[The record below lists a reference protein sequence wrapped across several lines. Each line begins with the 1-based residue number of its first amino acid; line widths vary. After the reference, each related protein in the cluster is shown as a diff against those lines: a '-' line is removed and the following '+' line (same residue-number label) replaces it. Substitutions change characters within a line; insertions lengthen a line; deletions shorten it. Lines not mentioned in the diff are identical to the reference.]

1 MSATVDVI
9 ARARQTRPT
18 STSRVPT
25 VRIRSR
31 LPVRNSSRCHAAG
44 AVSSPVAA
52 TASATA
58 DRCSA
63 FSNPLASWNRSVN
76 TTESRN
82 PKRICTPAW
91 ATRSS
96 CSSSPTL
103 RVSCSLRVSPVC
115 SATEKRYVDSV
126 TATRWE
132 AKVAFRSGVRTFGGR
147 QQALPENADRL
158 PEFGT
163 PHDPEGRRAPGELLG
178 VPGGIAGAAGQAGR
192 LVAEALELPDGAGQA
207 PADQVEGRVDD
218 DLDVVLPADGEVF
231 LDRRDRVEVAGWFER
246 AVQDADTADPV
257 DPVRPPLALRVLAAQ
272 QVPAAVPDH
281 DGPRLDV
288 AGPLG
293 AGLGAVAEAD

>member
-1 MSATVDVI
+1 MI
-9 ARARQTRPT
+9 ASARQTSPT
-18 STSRVPT
+18 STNRLPT

-44 AVSSPVAA
+44 AVSRAVAA

-58 DRCSA
+58 DRCSD

-76 TTESRN
+76 TTDSRK
-82 PKRICTPAW
+82 PKRICTPAC

-192 LVAEALELPDGAGQA
+192 LVTEALEPADGAGQA
-207 PADQVEGRVDD
+207 PADQVEGPVED
-218 DLDVVLPADGEVF
+218 DLDLVLPADGEVF
-231 LDRRDRVEVAGWFER
+231 LDGGDRVEIPRWLESVL
-246 AVQDADTADPV
+246 QD
-257 DPVRPPLALRVLAAQ
+257 
-272 QVPAAVPDH
+272 
-281 DGPRLDV
+281 
-288 AGPLG
+288 
-293 AGLGAVAEAD
+293 